1 MWGLVCKPWNKDPVI
16 RQPGFNGK
24 YPAGFSFLAPL
35 GRTGVPGL
43 CLLELRWRWRFG
55 PPWSTGIGTT
65 KLYLEPFSWP
75 LFCLEFGPTNK
86 FQDVTNGMSSV
97 FHCGG
102 PVTNMNLKGPLLHRF
117 FPKNPWWGL
126 KNSEE
131 LVAFQK
137 KTHPPKAPQKTPI
150 CSFTLL
156 VVCIHFLGYG
166 KTSWSQVIFAGIHWG
181 IFQHPFHGLENW
193 RILWHQ
199 KNPPFALPS
208 CHYSAWGVH
217 HAVQD
222 IQKPG
227 QVQFV
232 EFRIRWS
239 SATWIIAKWWF
250 VFFKGKFREV
260 IFQYQFTFYLSCC
273 HQFVTWIEEW
283 LFLIRFVLPLFSFHC
298 KLPMLHRLGGMPSR
312 WKSRTWTNEN
322 HKVCST

>member
-1 MWGLVCKPWNKDPVI
+1 MWGLFCKPWNKDPVI

-102 PVTNMNLKGPLLHRF
+102 SVTNMNLKGPLLHRF

-137 KTHPPKAPQKTPI
+137 KNTPSQGPPKNTHLQLH
-150 CSFTLL
+150 SFGGL
-156 VVCIHFLGYG
+156 
-166 KTSWSQVIFAGIHWG
+166 
-181 IFQHPFHGLENW
+181 HPFFGIW
-193 RILWHQ
+193 
-199 KNPPFALPS
+199 KNLLKS
-208 CHYSAWGVH
+208 GDLCRYSLGDFSAPVSWLGKLAHLV
-217 HAVQD
+217 APK
-222 IQKPG
+222 KPT
-227 QVQFV
+227 
-232 EFRIRWS
+232 IC
-239 SATWIIAKWWF
+239 AA
-250 VFFKGKFREV
+250 
-260 IFQYQFTFYLSCC
+260 
-273 HQFVTWIEEW
+273 
-283 LFLIRFVLPLFSFHC
+283 
-298 KLPMLHRLGGMPSR
+298 
-312 WKSRTWTNEN
+312 
-322 HKVCST
+322 